1 MKNTKINYKKLASLY
16 SSSKVKESE
25 QADLQKRIN
34 SYVADEPLTIQ
45 WIESVNK
52 NSVFYDVGSN
62 IGGFS
67 IIASLVHDDIQIYS
81 FEPNYMNFNCQ
92 IETCRDNNFSNIFP
106 MNLAIN
112 NENEFNVFKYDRLN
126 IGSKGTFGEEL
137 KVQMLKSQ
145 YSNPFKR
152 GISHEAGILGVSL
165 DSLVYEFGIPAPDYI
180 KIDVDG
186 NDLLVL
192 QGARKLLQDDKF
204 VKEVF
209 IEVDDLIYQNSEI
222 ENFMKDYNFNKVD
235 DINVGSVSKPMR
247 MLLYKKIKTRT
258 I

>member
-1 MKNTKINYKKLASLY
+1 MKNTKIDYKKLASLY
-16 SSSKVKESE
+16 SSDNIKNSQKHE
-25 QADLQKRIN
+25 LQKRIT
-34 SYVADEPLTIQ
+34 SYVEDEPLTIQ
-45 WIESVNK
+45 WLESFNK
-52 NSVFYDVGSN
+52 NSVFYDIGSN

-67 IIASLVHDDIQIYS
+67 VITSLIHDKDIQIYS

-112 NENEFNVFKYDRLN
+112 NTNEFNIFKYDRLN
-126 IGSKGTFGEEL
+126 VGSKGTFGDEL
-137 KVQMLKSQ
+137 KEQMLKSQ

-152 GISHEAGILGVSL
+152 GISHEIGILGVSL

-192 QGARKLLQDDKF
+192 QGAKKVLQDSDK
-204 VKEVF
+204 VKEVY
-209 IEVDDLIYQNSEI
+209 IEIDDKIYGDNEI
-222 ENFMKDYNFNKVD
+222 DKLMKDYNYTAVKND
-235 DINVGSVSKPMR
+235 DVGYKNKPMR
-247 MLLYKKIKTRT
+247 MVLYRGK
-258 I
+258 